1 MPGVLIN
8 VGRLDT
14 DAHGGGARG
23 TGLSVSLLPA
33 AEPAGTERPG
43 AHLPLRRRGAR
54 PCDSVASHVPPP
66 GHGTTHPRR
75 LSHPA
80 CGARAGGPGED
91 APVARGAAG
100 SAGGSLALPVCGR
113 DSPSARGGAT
123 SQLVTSEAHVQRRG
137 PAAGDRAGGGRRGCP
152 SEAASARVP
161 MSRPAG
167 SSSDARSSV
176 SLLVRRRVLSSWWPS
191 GSSTAKAPRA
201 EGAAPA
207 AVTGRVRG
215 ARGGRAAPSARARV
229 YGAQR
234 RDQQLGS
241 GNAARLHVSGLR
253 QCDSGNP
260 AAAESHSKFTPAF
273 TALWLFT
280 LETASSRGGAGR
292 TGGGAESTAATVLR
306 SPAPRGRQDPVPR
319 SVPACVLLTHQTT
332 SAGVARRCRG
342 RWAARPS
349 RQPRE
354 VTSGASRGLRTA
366 SRASRRTR

>member
-1 MPGVLIN
+1 MPLR
-8 VGRLDT
+8 GRL
-14 DAHGGGARG
+14 G
-23 TGLSVSLLPA
+23 
-33 AEPAGTERPG
+33 PG
-43 AHLPLRRRGAR
+43 P
-54 PCDSVASHVPPP
+54 HVV
-66 GHGTTHPRR
+66 PRR
-75 LSHPA
+75 LVFRREELRLPPRPSPGALLLVAVWKRHRKGAPRRGSRA
-80 CGARAGGPGED
+80 CRSYRPGT
-91 APVARGAAG
+91 G
-100 SAGGSLALPVCGR
+100 
-113 DSPSARGGAT
+113 SARGG
-123 SQLVTSEAHVQRRG
+123 G
-137 PAAGDRAGGGRRGCP
+137 
-152 SEAASARVP
+152 
-161 MSRPAG
+161 
-167 SSSDARSSV
+167 
-176 SLLVRRRVLSSWWPS
+176 
-191 GSSTAKAPRA
+191 
-201 EGAAPA
+201 
-207 AVTGRVRG
+207 
-215 ARGGRAAPSARARV
+215 AAPSARARV

-342 RWAARPS
+342 RRAARPS

>member
-1 MPGVLIN
+1 MPLR
-8 VGRLDT
+8 GRL
-14 DAHGGGARG
+14 
-23 TGLSVSLLPA
+23 
-33 AEPAGTERPG
+33 
-43 AHLPLRRRGAR
+43 
-54 PCDSVASHVPPP
+54 
-66 GHGTTHPRR
+66 
-75 LSHPA
+75 
-80 CGARAGGPGED
+80 GPG
-91 APVARGAAG
+91 PH
-100 SAGGSLALPVCGR
+100 
-113 DSPSARGGAT
+113 
-123 SQLVTSEAHVQRRG
+123 VT
-137 PAAGDRAGGGRRGCP
+137 
-152 SEAASARVP
+152 
-161 MSRPAG
+161 PAG

-191 GSSTAKAPRA
+191 GSATAKAPRA

-215 ARGGRAAPSARARV
+215 ARGGAAPSARARV

-306 SPAPRGRQDPVPR
+306 SPAPRRRQDPVPR

-342 RWAARPS
+342 RRAARPS